1 MQLHVDLQ
9 QKWVRTSTD
18 QSFSG
23 FWTRWCLDSPCW
35 HTPVTACKTQC
46 DDYSLHRESKMFHTN
61 FMFELREK
69 HYQSRHTDNNTA
81 HSTVLSFW
89 VLGLSLSALLIVG
102 VSLNAPSGKVFKTIT
117 AVLSQQ
123 HFWLLQKYRW
133 LWWIIFSVWVPGNEL
148 KRASVWREGH

>member
-1 MQLHVDLQ
+1 MQLHVDSQ
-9 QKWVRTSTD
+9 QNWVRTSTD

-35 HTPVTACKTQC
+35 HTPVAACKTQC

-69 HYQSRHTDNNTA
+69 HYQSCHTDNNTA

-89 VLGLSLSALLIVG
+89 VLGLNLSALLKCPWMHHQG
-102 VSLNAPSGKVFKTIT
+102 KFSKQSQLYYLNNISD
-117 AVLSQQ
+117 S
-123 HFWLLQKYRW
+123 YRNIDDCDG
-133 LWWIIFSVWVPGNEL
+133 LYFPCEFQETN
-148 KRASVWREGH
+148 

>member
-9 QKWVRTSTD
+9 QNWVRTSTD

-35 HTPVTACKTQC
+35 HTPVAACKTQC
-46 DDYSLHRESKMFHTN
+46 DDYSLHRESKMFSHQLYVWIAWETLS
-61 FMFELREK
+61 EPP
-69 HYQSRHTDNNTA
+69 HWQQ
-81 HSTVLSFW
+81 HSTQHGSVFLGSGFESLSF
-89 VLGLSLSALLIVG
+89 VE